1 MSEVDRTE
9 PVLIVVQRNIGQ
21 GRDDEPTLQQE
32 TVCEDDGEDMGDA
45 SCARTSI

>member
-32 TVCEDDGEDMGDA
+32 TICDDDGDETGEA
-45 SCARTSI
+45 SCVRTSI